1 MNWGGNAQGD
11 QKKEQSGD
19 VRAAADVEAKVQ
31 REREG
36 EIAERAAVGSWKQ
49 AVQPEVHHG

>member
-36 EIAERAAVGSWKQ
+36 EIAERDAVGSWKQ